1 MQGPPMQFTGAARCS
16 RRYMMHVPFADLKL
30 PTTFAAAGYLS
41 CAGGA
46 AQLKATNGFN
56 QSQSNVLRMLGYF
69 SLVGLQRVHAL
80 VGDYNGAMKAIVPLN
95 LFDTKTLVTQ
105 NIVGA
110 LPARS
115 LVARASC
122 SCTEHS
128 FNSICHCWRVSC
140 RP

>member
-1 MQGPPMQFTGAARCS
+1 MGS
-16 RRYMMHVPFADLKL
+16 W
-30 PTTFAAAGYLS
+30 S

-95 LFDTKTLVTQ
+95 LFETKTLVTQ

-110 LPARS
+110 LPARFPRRQGA
-115 LVARASC
+115 L
-122 SCTEHS
+122 
-128 FNSICHCWRVSC
+128 
-140 RP
+140 